1 MKKRKKLNKLT
12 IYLKTRKKPFCEI
25 EYKNQNVIDN
35 FYKIMSSSKPGD
47 IIKFGVV
54 IFNRDDFD
62 YAIYTKEN

>member
-1 MKKRKKLNKLT
+1 MKKRKKLNKIT
-12 IYLKTRKKPFCEI
+12 IYLKTRKKSFCEI

>member
-12 IYLKTRKKPFCEI
+12 IYLKTRKKSFCEI
-25 EYKNQNVIDN
+25 EYENKNVIDN
-35 FYKIMSSSKPGD
+35 FYKIISSSKPGD

>member
-1 MKKRKKLNKLT
+1 MKKRKKLNKIT
-12 IYLKTRKKPFCEI
+12 IYLKTRKKSFCKI